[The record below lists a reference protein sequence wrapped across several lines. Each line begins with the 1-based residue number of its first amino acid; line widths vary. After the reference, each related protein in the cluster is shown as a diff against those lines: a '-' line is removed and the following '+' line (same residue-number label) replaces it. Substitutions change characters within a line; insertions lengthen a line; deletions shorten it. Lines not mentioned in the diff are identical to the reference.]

1 MLDVVMQTASLI
13 SRPHEADVILDKI
26 RVVSSRLKPG
36 ESLSPEQ
43 EKQLALIYLQLEQ
56 YLMTKEPLR
65 EFKQEELRQK
75 IQDERLKTLLD
86 KLT

>member
-1 MLDVVMQTASLI
+1 M
-13 SRPHEADVILDKI
+13 
-26 RVVSSRLKPG
+26 SSQLKPG

-43 EKQLALIYLQLEQ
+43 EKQLALVYLQLEQ

-75 IQDERLKTLLD
+75 IHDERLKAM
-86 KLT
+86 LTELTAGSSNKA